1 MEAGM
6 AHLTIQIGASIVIPM
21 PKQLRRRGGRSIRRM
36 AGAPLR
42 WQAIREAAL
51 LGRLPDEGTWG
62 MARHRCVYRDQAMRQ
77 AFLAKKGK
85 LS

>member
-1 MEAGM
+1 M
-6 AHLTIQIGASIVIPM
+6 AHLTIQIGASIVLPM
-21 PKQLRRRGGRSIRRM
+21 PKQLRRRGGRSVRRM

-51 LGRLPDEGTWG
+51 LGRLLDEVAWG
-62 MARHRCVYRDQAMRQ
+62 MVRYRCGYRDRAMRH